1 MGVNITIYKECLL
14 SDKEKESLDD
24 KLTAR
29 EGIVSTEEAEELA
42 AQERITK
49 HEAEI
54 AIQESVACAASDE
67 QVIKSKPEEKIS
79 PEHQYARYE
88 DVDKEQL
95 QKDLEEIKANL
106 GPVGQ
111 EDFQHLLKLERWGR
125 GATLLGFFFIYLATS
140 LEISIGLSTFGFW
153 TIAILAAILIGVG
166 NVSRWANVTHPI
178 LHGAYDKVPNIPV
191 QYTKAG
197 YARGKNRYI
206 HWLDWIKPEA
216 WEYEHNIMH
225 HYHLGED
232 DDPDNVE
239 RNMQWLIQSN
249 TPMWLRRVFV
259 YLFAATWKFTYY
271 APNTLRIL
279 ENKERRKKR
288 EPEIDGY
295 EFSPFTKNGAELW
308 KNFYLPY
315 GIVQFVLLPLLFLPL
330 GMEAV
335 WSALIILI
343 MAEAYA
349 NLHSFL
355 VIVPNHSAGD
365 IYQFSEPH
373 KSQGE
378 FYLRQIMGSVNYNTG
393 TDLIDFAQG
402 FLNYQIE
409 HHLFP
414 NTPQSYQQKMQ
425 PLVKEVC
432 RKHNIEYRQESVW
445 IRIGKTIDLMVGKTK
460 LLRVDGI

>member
-1 MGVNITIYKECLL
+1 LPETEKQTLDEKL
-14 SDKEKESLDD
+14 S
-24 KLTAR
+24 AR
-29 EGIVSTEEAEELA
+29 EAIASQEEAEELA
-42 AQERITK
+42 AQEKIVQ
-49 HEAEI
+49 HEADM
-54 AIQESVACAASDE
+54 AILEVSGSSE
-67 QVIKSKPEEKIS
+67 QIIIPLQNEVKDPNHK
-79 PEHQYARYE
+79 YARYE
-88 DVDKEQL
+88 DVDKDLL
-95 QKDLEEIKANL
+95 QRDLEQIKANL

-111 EDFQHLLKLERWGR
+111 EDYMHLLKLERWGR
-125 GATLLGFFFIYLATS
+125 FSTLSGFFLIYLVTA

-153 TIAILAAILIGVG
+153 TIAITAAILIGVG
-166 NVSRWANVTHPI
+166 NVTRWANITHPI
-178 LHGAYDKVPNIPV
+178 LHGAYDKIPNIPV

-197 YARGKNRYI
+197 FARGKKRFI

-239 RNMQWLIQSN
+239 KNLQWLIKSN
-249 TPMWLRRVFV
+249 APICLKRLVV
-259 YLFAATWKFTYY
+259 YAFAAVWKPVYY

-279 ENKERRKKR
+279 ENKERRRKR
-288 EPEIDGY
+288 LVEITKY
-295 EFSPFTKNGAELW
+295 NFSPFAENGKKLW
-308 KNFYLPY
+308 KEYFLPY
-315 GIVQFVLLPLLFLPL
+315 AIIKFALLPLLFLPL
-330 GMEAV
+330 GTGAV
-335 WSALIILI
+335 FSAFIILL
-343 MAEAYA
+343 MAEVYA

-365 IYQFSEPH
+365 IYQFSKPH

-393 TDLIDFAQG
+393 SDLIDFAHG

-414 NTPQSYQQKMQ
+414 NIPHSYYQRMQ

-432 RKHNIEYRQESVW
+432 KKHNLEYRQESVFK
-445 IRIGKTIDLMVGKTK
+445 RIGMTVDLMVGKTK

>member
-1 MGVNITIYKECLL
+1 M
-14 SDKEKESLDD
+14 SDKENAPIDD
-24 KLTAR
+24 KLSAR
-29 EGIVSTEEAEELA
+29 EAIISPEEAEELA
-42 AQERITK
+42 AQERIIR

-54 AIQESVACAASDE
+54 AIQEAFPSNPSSE

-79 PEHQYARYE
+79 SSHEYARYE

-95 QKDLEEIKANL
+95 QRDLEEIKANL

-125 GATLLGFFFIYLATS
+125 ASTLAGFFLIYVVTA
-140 LEISIGLSTFGFW
+140 LEVSIGLSTFGFW
-153 TIAILAAILIGVG
+153 TIAIIAAVLIGLG
-166 NVSRWANVTHPI
+166 NVARWANVTHPI
-178 LHGAYDKVPNIPV
+178 LHGAYDKVPNIPK

-197 YARGKNRYI
+197 YARGRNRYF

-288 EPEIDGY
+288 EPEITDY

-308 KNFYLPY
+308 KNYYLPY
-315 GIVQFVLLPLLFLPL
+315 ATVKFVLLPLLFLPL
-330 GMEAV
+330 GLQAV
-335 WSALIILI
+335 WSALIIMI

-445 IRIGKTIDLMVGKTK
+445 KRIGMTIDLMVGKTK
-460 LLRVDGI
+460 LLKVDGI